1 MTRLSNVLMLLG
13 VMGSFAAVE
22 YDQEKENK
30 DATCNNNCF
39 FKYFTN
45 KCNADNPA
53 CVCTL
58 KDMRE
63 KFFCCIAENC
73 AENVLPEQIERS
85 SNDCDAH
92 GIAFTFDAE
101 AVCGIKLPVSLATV
115 SVSVTTSEITT
126 VTKAKASET
135 VTTTQEETVPAM
147 TTATGAESSA
157 ASQTTSTAA
166 AIVTDNSASRAKGMV
181 AVAAIALGP
190 MSDPLCHEDNIV
202 IVDDSQ
208 FS

>member
-1 MTRLSNVLMLLG
+1 MARLSNILMLLG
-13 VMGSFAAVE
+13 VLGSFATAQR
-22 YDQEKENK
+22 YDQEKQNK

-73 AENVLPEQIERS
+73 ADNVLPEQIERS

-92 GIAFTFDAE
+92 GIPFTFDAE
-101 AVCGIKLPVSLATV
+101 AAKVSQA
-115 SVSVTTSEITT
+115 
-126 VTKAKASET
+126 
-135 VTTTQEETVPAM
+135 VTTTEEETTVAT
-147 TTATGAESSA
+147 TTATGIESSV
-157 ASQTTSTAA
+157 ASQTASGAEAT
-166 AIVTDNSASRAKGMV
+166 VTDNSASRAKGMV
-181 AVAAIALGP
+181 AAAAIALGVF
-190 MSDPLCHEDNIV
+190 I
-202 IVDDSQ
+202 
-208 FS
+208 

>member
-13 VMGSFAAVE
+13 VMGSFAAAQ

-92 GIAFTFDAE
+92 GIPFTFDAE
-101 AVCGIKLPVSLATV
+101 AVCGIKLPVSSTTV
-115 SVSVTTSEITT
+115 SVSVTTSEATT

-135 VTTTQEETVPAM
+135 VTTTEEETPAAM

-166 AIVTDNSASRAKGMV
+166 ATVMDNSASRAKAMV
-181 AVAAIALGP
+181 AAAAIAFGVF
-190 MSDPLCHEDNIV
+190 I
-202 IVDDSQ
+202 
-208 FS
+208 

>member
-1 MTRLSNVLMLLG
+1 MTLLSNVLMLLS
-13 VMGSFAAVE
+13 VMGSFAAAQ

-53 CVCTL
+53 EL
-58 KDMRE
+58 RRE
-63 KFFCCIAENC
+63 CSTR
-73 AENVLPEQIERS
+73 QIERS

-92 GIAFTFDAE
+92 GIPFTFDAE
-101 AVCGIKLPVSLATV
+101 AVCGIKLPVSSATV
-115 SVSVTTSEITT
+115 SVSVTTSEATT

-135 VTTTQEETVPAM
+135 VTTTEEETIPAM

-166 AIVTDNSASRAKGMV
+166 ATVTDNSASRAKGMI
-181 AVAAIALGP
+181 AAAAIAFGVF
-190 MSDPLCHEDNIV
+190 I
-202 IVDDSQ
+202 
-208 FS
+208 

>member
-13 VMGSFAAVE
+13 VMGSFAAAQ
-22 YDQEKENK
+22 YDQDKENK

-92 GIAFTFDAE
+92 GIPFTFDAE
-101 AVCGIKLPVSLATV
+101 AVCGIKLPVSSATV
-115 SVSVTTSEITT
+115 SVSVTTSEATT

-135 VTTTQEETVPAM
+135 MTSTQEETAPAM
-147 TTATGAESSA
+147 TMATGAESSA

-166 AIVTDNSASRAKGMV
+166 AIVTDNSASRVKGMV
-181 AVAAIALGP
+181 AVAAIALGVF
-190 MSDPLCHEDNIV
+190 I
-202 IVDDSQ
+202 
-208 FS
+208 

>member
-1 MTRLSNVLMLLG
+1 MTRLSNVLMLLS
-13 VMGSFAAVE
+13 VVGSFTAAQ
-22 YDQEKENK
+22 YDQEKQNK

-73 AENVLPEQIERS
+73 ADNVLPEQIERS

-92 GIAFTFDAE
+92 GIPFTFDAE
-101 AVCGIKLPVSLATV
+101 AVCGIKLPVSSTV
-115 SVSVTTSEITT
+115 SVSVTTSEATT

-135 VTTTQEETVPAM
+135 A
-147 TTATGAESSA
+147 TTAEEESITAITTASGTESSA
-157 ASQTTSTAA
+157 ASQTTSAA
-166 AIVTDNSASRAKGMV
+166 AATVTENSGSKAKGMV
-181 AVAAIALGP
+181 AAAAIALGVF
-190 MSDPLCHEDNIV
+190 I
-202 IVDDSQ
+202 
-208 FS
+208 

>member
-1 MTRLSNVLMLLG
+1 MARLSNILMLLG
-13 VMGSFAAVE
+13 VLGSFAVAQR
-22 YDQEKENK
+22 YDQEKQNK

-73 AENVLPEQIERS
+73 ADNVLPEQIERS

-92 GIAFTFDAE
+92 GIPFTFDAE
-101 AVCGIKLPVSLATV
+101 AVCGIKLPVSSETV
-115 SVSVTTSEITT
+115 SVSATTSEATT

-135 VTTTQEETVPAM
+135 VTRTDENTTVAT
-147 TTATGAESSA
+147 TTATGTESSA
-157 ASQTTSTAA
+157 ASQTTSGAEAT
-166 AIVTDNSASRAKGMV
+166 VTDNSASRAKGMV
-181 AVAAIALGP
+181 AAAAIALGVF
-190 MSDPLCHEDNIV
+190 I
-202 IVDDSQ
+202 
-208 FS
+208 

>member
-1 MTRLSNVLMLLG
+1 MARLSNVLVLFSVVG
-13 VMGSFAAVE
+13 GFAAAQF
-22 YDQEKENK
+22 DQEKQNK

-92 GIAFTFDAE
+92 GIPFTFDAE
-101 AVCGIKLPVSLATV
+101 AVCGIKLPVSSETV
-115 SVSVTTSEITT
+115 SVSVTTSEATT

-135 VTTTQEETVPAM
+135 VTTSEEETTAAM
-147 TTATGAESSA
+147 TKATGTESLA
-157 ASQTTSTAA
+157 ASQTTSAA
-166 AIVTDNSASRAKGMV
+166 AATVTDNSASRAKGMV
-181 AVAAIALGP
+181 AAAAIALGV
-190 MSDPLCHEDNIV
+190 LI
-202 IVDDSQ
+202 
-208 FS
+208 

>member
-1 MTRLSNVLMLLG
+1 MARLSNILMLLG
-13 VMGSFAAVE
+13 VLGSFAAAQR
-22 YDQEKENK
+22 YDQEKQNK

-73 AENVLPEQIERS
+73 ADNVLPEQIERS

-92 GIAFTFDAE
+92 GIPFTFDAE
-101 AVCGIKLPVSLATV
+101 AVCGIKLPVSSETV
-115 SVSVTTSEITT
+115 SVSATISEATT

-135 VTTTQEETVPAM
+135 
-147 TTATGAESSA
+147 SSA
-157 ASQTTSTAA
+157 ASQTTSGAEAT
-166 AIVTDNSASRAKGMV
+166 VTDNSASRAKGMV
-181 AVAAIALGP
+181 AAAAIALGVF
-190 MSDPLCHEDNIV
+190 I
-202 IVDDSQ
+202 
-208 FS
+208 

>member
-1 MTRLSNVLMLLG
+1 MTRLSNILMLFG
-13 VMGSFAAVE
+13 VVGSFAAAQ
-22 YDQEKENK
+22 YDQEKQNK

-73 AENVLPEQIERS
+73 ADNVLPEQIERS

-92 GIAFTFDAE
+92 GIPFTFDAE
-101 AVCGIKLPVSLATV
+101 AVCGIKLPVSSETV
-115 SVSVTTSEITT
+115 SVSTTTSEATT

-135 VTTTQEETVPAM
+135 VTTSEEES
-147 TTATGAESSA
+147 TTAITTTTGTESSA
-157 ASQTTSTAA
+157 ASQTTSAA
-166 AIVTDNSASRAKGMV
+166 AATVTENSGSKAKGMV
-181 AVAAIALGP
+181 AAAAIALGVF
-190 MSDPLCHEDNIV
+190 I
-202 IVDDSQ
+202 
-208 FS
+208 

>member
-1 MTRLSNVLMLLG
+1 MARLSNILMLLG
-13 VMGSFAAVE
+13 VLGSFAAAQR
-22 YDQEKENK
+22 YDQEKQNK

-73 AENVLPEQIERS
+73 ADNVLPEQIERS

-92 GIAFTFDAE
+92 GIPFTFDAE
-101 AVCGIKLPVSLATV
+101 AVCGIKLPVSSETV
-115 SVSVTTSEITT
+115 SVSATTLEATT

-135 VTTTQEETVPAM
+135 VTTTDENTTVAT
-147 TTATGAESSA
+147 TTATGTESSVV
-157 ASQTTSTAA
+157 SQTTATGTTSGAEAT
-166 AIVTDNSASRAKGMV
+166 VTDNSASRAKGMV
-181 AVAAIALGP
+181 AAAAIALGVF
-190 MSDPLCHEDNIV
+190 I
-202 IVDDSQ
+202 
-208 FS
+208 

>member
-1 MTRLSNVLMLLG
+1 MARLSNILMLLG
-13 VMGSFAAVE
+13 VLGGFAAAQF
-22 YDQEKENK
+22 DQEKQNK

-63 KFFCCIAENC
+63 KFFCCIADNC

-92 GIAFTFDAE
+92 GIPFTFDAE
-101 AVCGIKLPVSLATV
+101 AVCGIKLPLSSTV
-115 SVSVTTSEITT
+115 SISVTTSEATT
-126 VTKAKASET
+126 ITKARATET
-135 VTTTQEETVPAM
+135 VTTTEETTPAM
-147 TTATGAESSA
+147 TAVTGTESSA
-157 ASQTTSTAA
+157 TSQTTSAA
-166 AIVTDNSASRAKGMV
+166 AVTVTDNSASRAKGMV
-181 AVAAIALGP
+181 AAAAVALGVF
-190 MSDPLCHEDNIV
+190 I
-202 IVDDSQ
+202 
-208 FS
+208 

>member
-1 MTRLSNVLMLLG
+1 MARLSNILMLLSVAG
-13 VMGSFAAVE
+13 GFAAAQF
-22 YDQEKENK
+22 DQEKQNK

-63 KFFCCIAENC
+63 KFFCCIAKNC

-85 SNDCDAH
+85 SNNCDAH
-92 GIAFTFDAE
+92 GIPFTFDAE
-101 AVCGIKLPVSLATV
+101 AVCGVKLPVSSETA
-115 SVSVTTSEITT
+115 SVSVTTSVATT

-135 VTTTQEETVPAM
+135 VATTEETTAAM
-147 TTATGAESSA
+147 TTATGSESSA
-157 ASQTTSTAA
+157 ASQTTSAATAT
-166 AIVTDNSASRAKGMV
+166 VTDNSASRAKGMV
-181 AVAAIALGP
+181 AAAAAVALGVF
-190 MSDPLCHEDNIV
+190 I
-202 IVDDSQ
+202 
-208 FS
+208 

>member
-1 MTRLSNVLMLLG
+1 MARLSNILMLFS
-13 VMGSFAAVE
+13 VVGSFAAAQ
-22 YDQEKENK
+22 YDQEKQNK

-73 AENVLPEQIERS
+73 ADNVLPEQIERS

-92 GIAFTFDAE
+92 GIPFSFDAE
-101 AVCGIKLPVSLATV
+101 AVCGIKLPVSSTV
-115 SVSVTTSEITT
+115 SVSATTSEPTT
-126 VTKAKASET
+126 VTKAKVSET
-135 VTTTQEETVPAM
+135 VTTTEEETTQAI
-147 TTATGAESSA
+147 TTATGTESSA
-157 ASQTTSTAA
+157 ASQTTPAA
-166 AIVTDNSASRAKGMV
+166 AATVTENSGSKAKGMV
-181 AVAAIALGP
+181 AAAAIALGVF
-190 MSDPLCHEDNIV
+190 I
-202 IVDDSQ
+202 
-208 FS
+208 

>member
-1 MTRLSNVLMLLG
+1 MARLSNLLMVLSI
-13 VMGSFAAVE
+13 VGSFAAAQ
-22 YDQEKENK
+22 YDQEKQNK

-92 GIAFTFDAE
+92 GIPFTFDAE
-101 AVCGIKLPVSLATV
+101 AVCGIKLPVSSTV
-115 SVSVTTSEITT
+115 SVSVATSEPTT

-135 VTTTQEETVPAM
+135 VTTSEEESTAAI
-147 TTATGAESSA
+147 TTATGTESSA
-157 ASQTTSTAA
+157 ASQTTSAA
-166 AIVTDNSASRAKGMV
+166 VATVTDNSASKAKGMV
-181 AVAAIALGP
+181 AAAAIALGVF
-190 MSDPLCHEDNIV
+190 I
-202 IVDDSQ
+202 
-208 FS
+208 